1 MGKENKCGD
10 AEMEI
15 RISIIL
21 DMLLSG
27 LRRREILQNIA
38 TNEALKWDV
47 SDRQIDE
54 YIRLANEEISKIAE
68 KDKDKTYRK
77 VKSRLE
83 FLYRKS
89 IEVRDYKTALVVNE
103 KEAELDGLK
112 ITKQENRQIDG
123 EGKDVTLGYDLS
135 KLSAETLKDLMNA
148 SSPTPKV

>member
-1 MGKENKCGD
+1 MGKENKSGD

-15 RISIIL
+15 RISIVV

-27 LRRREILQNIA
+27 LRRREILQNIS

-47 SDRQIDE
+47 SDRQIDD
-54 YIRLANEEISKIAE
+54 YIRQANEEISKIAE

-89 IEVRDYKTALVVNE
+89 IEVKDYKTALVVND

-112 ITKQENRQIDG
+112 ITKQENRQVDG
-123 EGKDVTLGYDLS
+123 EGKDVS
-135 KLSAETLKDLMNA
+135 KVLIIDWGKKD
-148 SSPTPKV
+148 